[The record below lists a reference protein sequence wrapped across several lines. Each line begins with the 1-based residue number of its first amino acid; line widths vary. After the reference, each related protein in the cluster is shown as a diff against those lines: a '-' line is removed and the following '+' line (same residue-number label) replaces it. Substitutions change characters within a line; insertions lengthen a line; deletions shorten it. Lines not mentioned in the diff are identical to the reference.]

1 MISDLTIIGGD
12 RSVLH
17 VARSAERR
25 KAGGSGEHHFWVK
38 WPGLDPGRCIL
49 SEQPGSGCGT
59 PVTAVGPRAN
69 SLSVGN
75 VVLRNRGFD
84 GVWGSGKL
92 DGLPRRTVRFRIVGW
107 WVSVS

>member
-38 WPGLDPGRCIL
+38 WSGLDPGRCIL
-49 SEQPGSGCGT
+49 GGKPGSGCGT
-59 PVTAVGPRAN
+59 PVTAVGPRAE

-75 VVLRNRGFD
+75 VVLLDRGFD
-84 GVWGSGKL
+84 GEWDPGKL
-92 DGLPRRTVRFRIVGW
+92 ERLPR
-107 WVSVS
+107 SLA